1 MFSLH
6 TSVGNIC
13 TVKVKREIKVTFYS
27 DDLKEVQSTAWS
39 PVAVHVKFKKLCL
52 HGFFEVESSKRG
64 FRRSTESRV
73 VKFSLQKLHPRTAI
87 LQDSED
93 VECSF
98 CSLAAAVLELDL
110 SNVQFTVAEHEREIV
125 SFVIVWSNP
134 IYPAFRV
141 EYIFN

>member
-1 MFSLH
+1 MLSPEAD
-6 TSVGNIC
+6 
-13 TVKVKREIKVTFYS
+13 KVKPEKLQLDSF
-27 DDLKEVQSTAWS
+27 LEVN
-39 PVAVHVKFKKLCL
+39 CL
-52 HGFFEVESSKRG
+52 NSGCSGLFDFI
-64 FRRSTESRV
+64 
-73 VKFSLQKLHPRTAI
+73 KFSFQQLHPRTAI

-98 CSLAAAVLELDL
+98 CSLAAAVHELDP